1 MALRLASA
9 GYGGGDP
16 EKVLAMR
23 ADLVLAALQYEMFKQ
38 DYERRWLELNT
49 EGHGKSG

>member
-16 EKVLAMR
+16 ERIMQMR
-23 ADLVLAALQYEMFKQ
+23 ADWVVKAAQYEAFKSDYQ
-38 DYERRWLELNT
+38 DVYIEMNRE
-49 EGHGKSG
+49 E